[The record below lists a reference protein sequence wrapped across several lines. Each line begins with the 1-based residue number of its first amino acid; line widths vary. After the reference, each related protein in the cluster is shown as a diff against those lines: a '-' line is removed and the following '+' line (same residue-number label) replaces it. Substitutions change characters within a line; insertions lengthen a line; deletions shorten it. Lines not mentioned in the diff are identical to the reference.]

1 MPLAQ
6 LKQLA
11 RMAISLPSELAK
23 VQESL
28 SFLREAVGRVESR
41 LDPTG
46 SERGEL
52 ASHEFK
58 VYSQWGED
66 GILQHLINSTAIPRK
81 VFVEFGVQ
89 NYLESNTRFLLQN
102 DYWSG
107 LILDG
112 SEFHIDFIRNDPIY
126 WRHNLKAVRAFVT
139 RENINDLLR
148 ENGLAGEIGLLS
160 IDIDGN
166 DYWVWEAISVVNPAL
181 VVIEYNARFGPE
193 RSVTVPYDP
202 AFVREKAHY
211 SCIYYGASL
220 SALAGLGRRKGY
232 AFVGSNRAANNAFFI
247 RNDLLPANVRAI
259 AAAEGWRACGFRESR
274 NPSGQLA
281 FLSAEEEAKLLMS
294 LPLVEVEP

>member
-1 MPLAQ
+1 
-6 LKQLA
+6 
-11 RMAISLPSELAK
+11 MAISLPAELAK

-41 LDPTG
+41 LDCTD
-46 SERGEL
+46 SERGDL
-52 ASHEFK
+52 ARHEFK

-66 GILQHLINSTAIPRK
+66 GILQHLIKSVAIPRK

-89 NYLESNTRFLLQN
+89 NYVESNTRFLLQN

-112 SEFHIDFIRNDPIY
+112 SEFHIDFIRKDPIY
-126 WRHNLKAVRAFVT
+126 WRHNLKAVQAFVT

-148 ENGLAGEIGLLS
+148 ENGLTDEIGLLS

-166 DYWVWEAISVVNPAL
+166 DYWVWEAINVVNPAL

-220 SALAGLGRRKGY
+220 SALVGLGRRKGY

-247 RNDLLPANVRAI
+247 RNDLLPASVPAI
-259 AAAEGWRACGFRESR
+259 SAAEGWRPCGFRESR
-274 NPSGQLA
+274 DASGQLA

-294 LPLVEVEP
+294 LPLVEVES